1 MTLRVGV
8 IGAGTMGTGI
18 TYAFAAKGCA
28 TTVVE
33 PDPARVEALRRTL
46 GEVARDGV
54 ARGRLAE
61 DVAG

>member
-28 TTVVE
+28 TTGMS
-33 PDPARVEALRRTL
+33 RTT
-46 GEVARDGV
+46 AAWWMDGV
-54 ARGRLAE
+54 LSQAAELTALLAADLARRA
-61 DVAG
+61 